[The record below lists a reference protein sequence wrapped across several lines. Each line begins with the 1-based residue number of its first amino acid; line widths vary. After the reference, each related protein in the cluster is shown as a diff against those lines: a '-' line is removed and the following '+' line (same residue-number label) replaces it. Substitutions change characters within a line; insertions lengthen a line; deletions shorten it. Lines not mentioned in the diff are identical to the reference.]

1 MAESTQIEAQDPDGF
16 APAHPRLRADAAQN
30 RTRIVAAARQLFA
43 DRGLDAPMTAIA
55 RRAGVGA
62 ATLFRR
68 FPDRRSLIDEVF
80 STQITHCE
88 SVLDDAAAD
97 PDPWHGF
104 CTFVEELGRM
114 QVEDRGFTEAFITT
128 ITEDSGVNE
137 KSNHAEATFAKL
149 VCQAQE
155 AGRLRRDFD
164 PSDLLLIF
172 FANSGVSAAPP
183 EHAHDLSRRLIA
195 YLLQSFDT
203 KGHGKRQQLPRPS
216 RMALRDVFESAG
228 ATDRRPLN
236 PPTGL

>member
-1 MAESTQIEAQDPDGF
+1 MAEPTQIDAQDTDSDTP
-16 APAHPRLRADAAQN
+16 HPRLRADAAHN
-30 RTRIVAAARQLFA
+30 RARIVAAARQLFA
-43 DRGLDAPMTAIA
+43 DRGIDVPMTAIA

-97 PDPWHGF
+97 SDPWHGF

-114 QVEDRGFTEAFITT
+114 QVEDRGFTEAFLTT
-128 ITEDSGVNE
+128 IAEGSGIDE
-137 KSNHAEATFAKL
+137 KSNHAESTFARL
-149 VCQAQE
+149 VARAQE
-155 AGRLRRDFD
+155 SGRLRRDFD

-172 FANSGVSAAPP
+172 YANSGVSMAPP
-183 EHAHDLSRRLIA
+183 EHAHALSRRLIA

-203 KGHGKRQQLPRPS
+203 KGRGGRQSLPHPG
-216 RMALRDVFESAG
+216 RMALKDVFDSASQTG
-228 ATDRRPLN
+228 RRPLS
-236 PPTGL
+236 PPTGP

>member
-1 MAESTQIEAQDPDGF
+1 
-16 APAHPRLRADAAQN
+16 
-30 RTRIVAAARQLFA
+30 
-43 DRGLDAPMTAIA
+43 MTAIA

>member
-1 MAESTQIEAQDPDGF
+1 MAEPTQIDAQDTGSHTPRT
-16 APAHPRLRADAAQN
+16 RLRADAAHN
-30 RTRIVAAARQLFA
+30 RARIIAAARQLFA
-43 DRGLDAPMTAIA
+43 DRGIDVPMTAIA

-104 CTFVEELGRM
+104 CTFVEELGQM
-114 QVEDRGFTEAFITT
+114 QVEDRGFTEAFLTT
-128 ITEDSGVNE
+128 IADDSDFDE
-137 KSNHAEATFAKL
+137 KSNHAESTFARL
-149 VCQAQE
+149 AHRAQE
-155 AGRLRRDFD
+155 SGRLRRDFD

-172 FANSGVSAAPP
+172 FANSGVSMAPP
-183 EHAHDLSRRLIA
+183 EHAHALSRRLIA

-203 KGHGKRQQLPRPS
+203 KGHGSWQPLPHPG
-216 RMALRDVFESAG
+216 RMALKDVFDSASQTG
-228 ATDRRPLN
+228 RRPLT
-236 PPTGL
+236 PPAGP

>member
-1 MAESTQIEAQDPDGF
+1 MAEPTQIDAQDTGSHTPRT
-16 APAHPRLRADAAQN
+16 RLRADAAHN
-30 RTRIVAAARQLFA
+30 RARIIAAARQLFA
-43 DRGLDAPMTAIA
+43 DRGIDVPMTAIA

-114 QVEDRGFTEAFITT
+114 QVEDRGFTEAFLTT
-128 ITEDSGVNE
+128 IAEDSGIDE
-137 KSNHAEATFAKL
+137 KSNHAESTFARL
-149 VCQAQE
+149 AHRAQE
-155 AGRLRRDFD
+155 SGRLRRDFD

-172 FANSGVSAAPP
+172 FANSGVSMAPP
-183 EHAHDLSRRLIA
+183 EHAHALSRRLIA

-203 KGHGKRQQLPRPS
+203 KGRGSWQPLPHPG
-216 RMALRDVFESAG
+216 RMALKDVFDSASQTG
-228 ATDRRPLN
+228 RRPLT
-236 PPTGL
+236 PPADP